1 MIGISLTDLGLS
13 TDSPVAQT
21 PKTGNPKN
29 RNSFSAPQCG
39 QDSILVNQSVFSQ
52 LVYQAWSGT
61 PCVILD
67 SPPGAGKTT
76 TVVELVGTLALKAD
90 LRVAVLTPTNR
101 GGDDMVARINAR
113 WGFGA
118 ATPMSS
124 NLSEPSRD
132 TVPVDADTGEVVEFA
147 GGEERSVA
155 VRTVASAAMG
165 GMSRYEYDVV
175 VVDEAYQSTYS
186 SAVCA
191 LSSTQVES
199 SLDDDGN
206 EVEDKIDTSIDQVVL
221 IGDPEQIGPVVL
233 DRDNPL
239 LSDGP
244 FNVTDPA
251 PNVFSLFP
259 DTVRLSLPSSY
270 RLGADTTSVVKK
282 FYDFDFDSRR
292 PDMSIDGLEEVNTMP
307 IEMEG
312 RTDVDMA
319 RTIAA
324 EADACIGSDFTY
336 VDVEGVEHTRPL
348 GSTDVAVVAAHNDQ
362 VALLASIILPDHP
375 LVTVGT
381 ADSLQGGQWPLV
393 FALDPL
399 SGVDSPSDHH
409 FSLGRLCVMLSRHMS
424 SLVWVYEK
432 SWKSKVAEFVEDEDE
447 ASLHRRVRKSLVSVS
462 MEF

>member
-1 MIGISLTDLGLS
+1 MIGISLSDLGLS
-13 TDSPVAQT
+13 TDSPVAPT
-21 PKTGNPKN
+21 PKTDNPKN
-29 RNSFSAPQCG
+29 RNAFSAPKCG
-39 QDSILVNQSVFSQ
+39 EDSILVNQSVFSQ

-61 PCVILD
+61 PCIVLD

-76 TVVELVGTLALKAD
+76 TVVELVGTLAIKAD

-101 GGDDMVARINAR
+101 GGDDMVSRINAR

-124 NLSEPSRD
+124 NLTSPSPVG
-132 TVPVDADTGEVVEFA
+132 VPVDDDGETIMFA
-147 GGEERSVA
+147 GDDSRSIA
-155 VRTVASAAMG
+155 VRTVASAAMS
-165 GMSRYEYDVV
+165 GMRRYDYDVV

-186 SAVCA
+186 SVVCA
-191 LSSTQVES
+191 LSSTEVQTVF
-199 SLDDDGN
+199 DDDGE
-206 EVEDKIDTSIDQVVL
+206 EVEQKIDTSIDQVVL

-251 PNVFSLFP
+251 PNVFSMFP

-307 IEMEG
+307 IVMEG

-324 EADACIGSDFTY
+324 EVGACIGSDFTY
-336 VDVEGVEHTRPL
+336 VDVDGQEHTRPL
-348 GSTDVAVVAAHNDQ
+348 TGSDVAVVAAHNDQ
-362 VALLASIILPDHP
+362 VALLASIILPDDP
-375 LVTVGT
+375 TVTIGT

-432 SWKSKVAEFVEDEDE
+432 SWKSKVAEFVEDDDE
-447 ASLHRRVRKSLVSVS
+447 ASLHRRVRKALIGVS

>member
-1 MIGISLTDLGLS
+1 MIGLSLSDLGIS
-13 TDSPVAQT
+13 TDSPVAPAPNTKNPRNRNLFAT
-21 PKTGNPKN
+21 PK
-29 RNSFSAPQCG
+29 CG
-39 QDSILVNQSVFSQ
+39 EDSILVNQSVFSK
-52 LVYQAWSGT
+52 LVYQTWSGT

-101 GGDDMVARINAR
+101 GGNDIIERIDKR

-118 ATPMSS
+118 SKPGSS
-124 NLSEPSRD
+124 NLRATTDLEGPFD
-132 TVPVDADTGEVVEFA
+132 EDGETIHYA
-147 GGEERSVA
+147 GDNPIT
-155 VRTVASAAMG
+155 VRTVASAAMN
-165 GMSRYEYDVV
+165 GMSRYNYDVV

-186 SAVCA
+186 NVVCA
-191 LSSTQVES
+191 LSSTEIQS
-199 SLDDDGN
+199 AFDDDGE
-206 EVEDKIDTSIDQVVL
+206 EVETTVDTSIDQVVL

-233 DRDNPL
+233 DAENPL
-239 LSDGP
+239 LTDGP

-251 PNVFSLFP
+251 PEVFSLFP
-259 DTVRLSLPSSY
+259 DTVRMSLPSSY
-270 RLGADTTSVVKK
+270 RLGSDTTSVVKK

-292 PDMSIDGLEEVNTMP
+292 PDMNISGLEEVNTMP
-307 IEMEG
+307 IEMDG

-324 EADACIGSDFTY
+324 EINACIGSDFTY
-336 VDVEGVEHTRPL
+336 VDVEGEEHTRPL
-348 GSTDVAVVAAHNDQ
+348 QGSDVAVVAAHNDQ
-362 VALLASIILPDHP
+362 VALLSSMILPADP
-375 LVTVGT
+375 TVTVGT

-432 SWKSKVAEFVEDEDE
+432 NWKSKVAEFVEDDDE